1 MNPELENRQKIII
14 RVSWITIIGN
24 ALLAVAKIIVGLLSN
39 SYAVIGDGIDSTTDI
54 ATSIVVL
61 VAARIIAR
69 PPNIKFPYGYQ
80 KADTIATKV
89 LSFIIFF
96 AGAQLA
102 ISTLKILIL
111 RETSPLPNPIAI
123 YITIVSIIGKL
134 FLSLNLFRK
143 GRKIDSKMLIAN
155 AVNMRNDI
163 FISLSVLLGLIFT
176 IVFSVPIIDKALA
189 LVLGIFIMFEAFKMF
204 LKTNVE
210 LMDGI
215 EDTQLYCQLFEA
227 VSSVKGAHN
236 PHRVRVRKIGSH
248 FMVNLDI
255 EVEPELTV
263 REAHDI
269 ARSVE
274 ASIKTNLKN
283 IYDVMVHIEP
293 MGNLEKD
300 EKFGIRRSDVQ

>member
-1 MNPELENRQKIII
+1 MTDRQKIII
-14 RVSWITIIGN
+14 RASWITIIGN
-24 ALLAVAKIIVGLLSN
+24 AVLAIAKLIIGFLSN

-54 ATSIVVL
+54 ASSIVVL
-61 VAARIIAR
+61 IAARIIAK

-102 ISTLKILIL
+102 ITALKVLIL
-111 RETSPLPNPIAI
+111 REPSAVPSKMAI
-123 YITIVSIIGKL
+123 YITVISIIGKL
-134 FLSLNLFRK
+134 ILSLNLFRS
-143 GRKIDSKMLIAN
+143 GRKIESNMLLAN
-155 AVNMRNDI
+155 AKNMRNDI
-163 FISLSVLLGLIFT
+163 FISLTVLIGLVFT
-176 IVFSVPIIDKALA
+176 LVFSLPILDKILA
-189 LVLGIFIMFEAFKMF
+189 LFLGGFIMVEAFKIF

-227 VSSVKGAHN
+227 VNAVSGAHN

-269 ARSVE
+269 AQNVE
-274 ASIKTNLKN
+274 NSIKSNLKN
-283 IYDVMVHIEP
+283 IYDVMIHIEP
-293 MGNLEKD
+293 RGNLEKD
-300 EKFGIRRSDVQ
+300 EKFGIRESDVK